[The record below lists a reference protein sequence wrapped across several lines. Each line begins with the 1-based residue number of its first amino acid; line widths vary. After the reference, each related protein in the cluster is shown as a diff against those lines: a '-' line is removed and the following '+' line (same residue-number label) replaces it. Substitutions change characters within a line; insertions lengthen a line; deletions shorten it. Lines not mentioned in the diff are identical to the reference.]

1 MQCKDTKYFKSG
13 PKMEVIKIPM
23 TDILFT
29 PLRLDE
35 MEILIERACRKVFN
49 ELKNVDSIID
59 EDKFIGI
66 KDAAKLL
73 NLSVPSVYTLVHK
86 RQIPFYK
93 RRQKLYFKR
102 SELLRW
108 IEAGRRKTVSENE
121 QQRYE
126 ISRD

>member
-1 MQCKDTKYFKSG
+1 
-13 PKMEVIKIPM
+13 M

-35 MEILIERACRKVFN
+35 METLIERSCRKVIN
-49 ELKNVDSIID
+49 EHKNVDSVID

-73 NLSVPSVYTLVHK
+73 NLTVPSVYTMVHK

-102 SELLRW
+102 SELLEW
-108 IEAGRRKTVSENE
+108 INAGRRKTVSEVE
-121 QQRYE
+121 ADA
-126 ISRD
+126 IHSLDSVGKP